1 MVTSGIELTNTDI
14 FIRIALSLIAGM
26 VIGME
31 RGSKSQPAGI
41 RTHSIVCVAA
51 CLIMM
56 TNEFVSYKFGTG
68 DPTRLGAQVVSGV
81 GFLGA
86 GTILVTEK
94 KKVTGL
100 TTAAGIWGSA
110 GIGLA
115 IGVGFYKGAILA
127 AVSIWGVISMFQPL
141 KMYLQKRSRVIELYI
156 VVNSTEAYNRV
167 LVYCAENRIRI
178 TDSRTAFGE
187 ANQSRIQYFDMP
199 EKKIASFVT
208 LELAGSFEHLRL
220 MEELSNLPGVIYV
233 EEIS

>member
-1 MVTSGIELTNTDI
+1 MVTSELTNTDI

-41 RTHSIVCVAA
+41 RTHSVVCVAA

-115 IGVGFYKGAILA
+115 IGVGFYQGAILA

-187 ANQSRIQYFDMP
+187 VNPSRIQYFDVP

>member
-1 MVTSGIELTNTDI
+1 MTALTNIDI
-14 FIRIALSLIAGM
+14 IIRIVLSLIAGSL
-26 VIGME
+26 IGME
-31 RGSKSQPAGI
+31 RGGKSQPAGI
-41 RTHSIVCVAA
+41 RTHSVVCVAA

-86 GTILVTEK
+86 GTILIKENK
-94 KKVTGL
+94 KITGL
-100 TTAAGIWGSA
+100 TTAAGIWGAA

-115 IGVGFYKGAILA
+115 IGVGFYEGAILTA
-127 AVSIWGVISMFQPL
+127 ISIWGIISMFQPL
-141 KMYLQKRSRVIELYI
+141 KIYLQKRSKVIELYI

-167 LVYCAENRIRI
+167 LVYCAEKSIRV

-187 ANQSRIQYFDMP
+187 VNHDRIQYFAVP
-199 EKKIASFVT
+199 EKKIASFIT
-208 LELAGSFEHLRL
+208 LELPGRFEHLRL
-220 MEELSNLPGVIYV
+220 MEELSDIVGVIYI

>member
-1 MVTSGIELTNTDI
+1 MAALTNIDI
-14 FIRIALSLIAGM
+14 IIRIVLSLIAGSL
-26 VIGME
+26 IGME
-31 RGSKSQPAGI
+31 RGGKSQPAGI
-41 RTHSIVCVAA
+41 RTHSVVCVAA

-86 GTILVTEK
+86 GTILIKENK
-94 KKVTGL
+94 KITGL
-100 TTAAGIWGSA
+100 TTAAGIWGAA

-115 IGVGFYKGAILA
+115 IGVGFYEGAILTA
-127 AVSIWGVISMFQPL
+127 ISIWGIISMFQPL
-141 KMYLQKRSRVIELYI
+141 KIYLQKRSKVIELYI

-167 LVYCAENRIRI
+167 LVYCAEKSIRV

-187 ANQSRIQYFDMP
+187 VNQSRIQYFDVP
-199 EKKIASFVT
+199 EKKIASFIT
-208 LELAGSFEHLRL
+208 LELPGKFEHLRL
-220 MEELSNLPGVIYV
+220 MEELSDIVGVIYI

>member
-1 MVTSGIELTNTDI
+1 MITSELTNTDI

-41 RTHSIVCVAA
+41 RTHSVVCVAA

-115 IGVGFYKGAILA
+115 IGVGFYQGAILA

-167 LVYCAENRIRI
+167 LVYCA
-178 TDSRTAFGE
+178 
-187 ANQSRIQYFDMP
+187 
-199 EKKIASFVT
+199 
-208 LELAGSFEHLRL
+208 
-220 MEELSNLPGVIYV
+220 
-233 EEIS
+233 

>member
-1 MVTSGIELTNTDI
+1 MTALTNIDI
-14 FIRIALSLIAGM
+14 IIRIVLSLIAGSL
-26 VIGME
+26 IGME
-31 RGSKSQPAGI
+31 RGGKSQPAGI
-41 RTHSIVCVAA
+41 RTHSVVCVAA

-86 GTILVTEK
+86 GTILIKENK
-94 KKVTGL
+94 KITGL
-100 TTAAGIWGSA
+100 TTAAGIWGAA

-115 IGVGFYKGAILA
+115 IGVGFYEGAILTA
-127 AVSIWGVISMFQPL
+127 ISIWGIISMFQPL
-141 KMYLQKRSRVIELYI
+141 KIYLQKRSKVIELYI

-167 LVYCAENRIRI
+167 LVYCAEKSIRV

-187 ANQSRIQYFDMP
+187 VNQSRIQYFDVP
-199 EKKIASFVT
+199 EKKIASFIT
-208 LELAGSFEHLRL
+208 LELPGKFEHLRL
-220 MEELSNLPGVIYV
+220 MEELSDIVGVIYI